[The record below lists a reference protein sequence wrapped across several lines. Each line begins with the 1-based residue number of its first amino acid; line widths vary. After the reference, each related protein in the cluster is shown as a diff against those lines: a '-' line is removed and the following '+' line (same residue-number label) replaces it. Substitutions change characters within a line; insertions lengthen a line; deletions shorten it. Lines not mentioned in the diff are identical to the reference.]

1 MPIFICFSVIIK
13 TTPHKEVFYF
23 MGPLLTTLLSIT
35 IATSPANDD
44 TLTKNPGA
52 IFYTS
57 QQLLGSPYRSG
68 GTTPK
73 GFDCSGFTA
82 YVYRQHGIPLTRTAH
97 SQYKKSLIIAKKN
110 AVPGDLV
117 FFKTKN
123 GWVYHVG
130 IYAGKNKVTH
140 SPKPGR
146 KVRTEEIWSSRVS
159 FGRMS

>member
-1 MPIFICFSVIIK
+1 
-13 TTPHKEVFYF
+13 

-35 IATSPANDD
+35 IATTNPVPDD
-44 TLTKNPGA
+44 TITKNSNA

-57 QQLLGSPYRSG
+57 QQLLGSPYKSG
-68 GTTPK
+68 GTSPR
-73 GFDCSGFTA
+73 GFDCSGFTS
-82 YVYRQHGIPLTRTAH
+82 YVYRQHGIPLTRTAQ
-97 SQYKKSLIIAKKN
+97 SQYKKSLIIAKKD

-130 IYAGKNKVTH
+130 IYAGNNKVTH

-159 FGRMS
+159 FGRVS